1 MTIVLVGMTVKPE
14 VICALREVCGPAAV
28 VAEDEA
34 ALAAAMPGADAVVV
48 SDNAYTPA
56 VAAAICG
63 TPGLR
68 WMQILTAGY
77 DNITRLGAPPNAQ
90 ITSVGDVFSPS
101 VAVHAVALLLALQ
114 RGVHLMAEQK
124 ARHHWDKTLASKLV
138 MPEGKTVLV
147 VGYGSIGREV
157 ARLVQ
162 PLGMK
167 VVGLNRTGAPHPM
180 ALEVHKI
187 EAWHQ
192 QLPMADAVIVA
203 APLNPSTVGLIGA
216 RELALMRRTA
226 VLINVSR
233 GKLVDTTALAT
244 ALKTGAIG
252 GAGLDVTEPEPLP
265 AAHPLWDAPNLI
277 VSPHVAGSAGAYGT
291 GRQIDLVSENLRR
304 FLSGEPLRHH
314 VRP

>member
-1 MTIVLVGMTVKPE
+1 MTVKPE
-14 VICALREVCGPAAV
+14 VISALREVCGPASV
-28 VAEDEA
+28 VVEDEA
-34 ALAAAMPGADAVVV
+34 ALAAAMPGAEAVVV

-63 TPGLR
+63 AKELR

-77 DNITRLGAPPNAQ
+77 DNITRLGAPPNAH

-114 RGVHLMAEQK
+114 RGIHLMAERK
-124 ARHHWDKTLASKLV
+124 ARRSWDKALASRLV
-138 MPEGKTVLV
+138 MPEGKTLLV

-157 ARLVQ
+157 ARFVQ

-167 VVGLNRTGAPHPM
+167 VVGLNRTGTPQPM
-180 ALEVHKI
+180 AAEVHRI
-187 EAWHQ
+187 ETLHQ
-192 QLPMADAVIVA
+192 QLPVADAVIVA

-216 RELALMRRTA
+216 RELVLMRRTA

-233 GKLVDTTALAT
+233 GKLVDTTALAE
-244 ALKTGAIG
+244 ALTNGVIG

-265 AAHPLWDAPNLI
+265 ADHPLWDAPNLI

-291 GRQIDLVSENLRR
+291 ERQIELVSANLRR
-304 FLSGEPLRHH
+304 FLAGEPLQHH